1 MASSPRQTF
10 HRSASASSSS
20 SSIDAAD
27 WDTSVTMSD
36 TPRLTPRNS
45 VLFPQEV
52 NQGGLEESTPRRKE
66 TSQRSIGKGEGGR
79 TLSDLLKLHAEKGT
93 RCAFTQ
99 EEARRVGDVLGQWI
113 NSSSSPYEGEED
125 SFDDFVSVRGKDDL
139 YIPNRRIEALS
150 EGRAR
155 GMSESSSRPGS
166 SAAGQ
171 FPSSSS
177 TTSTTTT
184 ATST

>member
-1 MASSPRQTF
+1 MASSPRQPF
-10 HRSASASSSS
+10 HRSASASSS

-45 VLFPQEV
+45 VLFPQEM
-52 NQGGLEESTPRRKE
+52 NEGEESTPRRKE

-139 YIPNRRIEALS
+139 CIPNRRIEALS